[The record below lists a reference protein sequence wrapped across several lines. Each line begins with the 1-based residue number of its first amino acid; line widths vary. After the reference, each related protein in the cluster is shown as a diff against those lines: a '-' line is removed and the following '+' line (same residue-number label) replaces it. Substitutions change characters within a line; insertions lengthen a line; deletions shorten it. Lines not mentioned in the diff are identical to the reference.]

1 MILKEE
7 EIDRKLFCGFIRHQ
21 VVDQCLRRENNKWV
35 VRSDPFV
42 DDWTEEDYQ
51 TLIGCL
57 RNTAHTDGFVYGAFL
72 NDVLKGFVSVERAD
86 PFVDDWTEEDYQTL
100 IGCLRNTA
108 HTDGFVYGAFLND
121 VLKGFV
127 SVERGFFF
135 VDDWT
140 EEDYQ
145 TLIGCLRNTAHTD
158 GFVYGAF
165 LNDVLKGF
173 VSVERGFFCGEKELE
188 KNCFLQLQNGQENKG
203 QKNYI
208 SHLIPLWKA
217 RHFIIQWAVWMPLN
231 ITRSMWKKNHMQNGQ
246 ENKGQK
252 NYISHLIPLW
262 KARHFIIQWAVWMP
276 LNITRSMWKK
286 NHMIGSSGILSFNG
300 LCGCR

>member
-1 MILKEE
+1 MQMQYKYCCKYVIVNEINAKAESVESAERAEKREIKMIKYMILKEE

-57 RNTAHTDGFVYGAFL
+57 RNTAHM
-72 NDVLKGFVSVERAD
+72 
-86 PFVDDWTEEDYQTL
+86 
-100 IGCLRNTA
+100 
-108 HTDGFVYGAFLND
+108 
-121 VLKGFV
+121 
-127 SVERGFFF
+127 
-135 VDDWT
+135 
-140 EEDYQ
+140 
-145 TLIGCLRNTAHTD
+145 D

-203 QKNYI
+203 QKTI
-208 SHLIPLWKA
+208 SLISFRCGK
-217 RHFIIQWAVWMPLN
+217 
-231 ITRSMWKKNHMQNGQ
+231 
-246 ENKGQK
+246 
-252 NYISHLIPLW
+252 
-262 KARHFIIQWAVWMP
+262 
-276 LNITRSMWKK
+276 
-286 NHMIGSSGILSFNG
+286 SGILSFNG

>member
-72 NDVLKGFVSVERAD
+72 NDVLKGFVSVER
-86 PFVDDWTEEDYQTL
+86 
-100 IGCLRNTA
+100 
-108 HTDGFVYGAFLND
+108 
-121 VLKGFV
+121 
-127 SVERGFFF
+127 GFF
-135 VDDWT
+135 
-140 EEDYQ
+140 
-145 TLIGCLRNTAHTD
+145 G
-158 GFVYGAF
+158 
-165 LNDVLKGF
+165 
-173 VSVERGFFCGEKELE
+173 GEKELE
-188 KNCFLQLQNGQENKG
+188 KNCFLQ
-203 QKNYI
+203 
-208 SHLIPLWKA
+208 
-217 RHFIIQWAVWMPLN
+217 
-231 ITRSMWKKNHMQNGQ
+231 MQNGQ

-262 KARHFIIQWAVWMP
+262 KVRHFIIQWA

-286 NHMIGSSGILSFNG
+286 NHMIGSWSMFCDFLEENFMPVSSG
-300 LCGCR
+300 LCVMPVWGKT